1 MTTCTHR
8 WSMTD
13 IRSGYLVME
22 GCYHCGARSSFFST
36 EPVAPIDEY
45 REGPHFWEY
54 LGSYQA
60 VHFNLVCRECGEKVD
75 LSDMMG
81 LMLSTC
87 SDPECAV
94 GRLSR
99 ELGKKTSIYVAICAD
114 TSHTSGRCVSD
125 AGVAALEQYFNQQL
139 RSGRRK
145 IKVVPCMMCDRIDR
159 CQGIIIADT
168 GLTDFY

>member
-1 MTTCTHR
+1 MSQCEHH

-13 IRSGYLVME
+13 IRSGYLVAE

-54 LGSYQA
+54 RGSAQA
-60 VHFNLVCRECGEKVD
+60 VTFNLVCDKCGEKVD
-75 LSDMMG
+75 LSDMTG

-87 SDPECAV
+87 DDLQCEV
-94 GRLSR
+94 GRLAH
-99 ELGKKTSIYVAICAD
+99 ELGKRTSIYVALCAD
-114 TSHTSGRCVSD
+114 TSHESGTCVSD
-125 AGVAALEQYFNQQL
+125 AGVAALAEYFNQRL

-145 IKVVPCMMCDRIDR
+145 IVVVPCRMCSNLDCCR
-159 CQGIIIADT
+159 GIVLADT
-168 GLTDFY
+168 GLTDL

>member
-60 VHFNLVCRECGEKVD
+60 VHFNLVCSECGEKVD
-75 LSDMMG
+75 LRDMMG

-94 GRLSR
+94 GRLSH